1 MICLIVDK
9 KKMEKTMLVNVLA
22 DLVGNETEK
31 RKRLKKIWRRGTPSV
46 VSVLFIDKKVE
57 LEHTY
62 YITF

>member
-1 MICLIVDK
+1 
-9 KKMEKTMLVNVLA
+9 MEKTMLVNVLA
-22 DLVGNETEK
+22 DLVGKETEK

>member
-1 MICLIVDK
+1 MFNCWQKENGKDNVSKCPSRSCWKRDRK
-9 KKMEKTMLVNVLA
+9 KEKV
-22 DLVGNETEK
+22 
-31 RKRLKKIWRRGTPSV
+31 KKIWRRGTPSV